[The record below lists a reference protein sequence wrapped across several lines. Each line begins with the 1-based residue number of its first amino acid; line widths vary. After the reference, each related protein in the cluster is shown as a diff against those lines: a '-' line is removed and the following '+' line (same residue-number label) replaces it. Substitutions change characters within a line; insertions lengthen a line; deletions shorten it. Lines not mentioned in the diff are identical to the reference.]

1 MLQFLRL
8 RSAKLRRL
16 LRVIKGFVLVYCTI
30 AVVIYFGQLRLIFH
44 PTSTLEKT
52 PAYFR
57 LRHEEVWLPVKT
69 NSGQLERIHGWW
81 MPADGATL
89 GTLIYLHG
97 NGINIGANV
106 DQSNR
111 FHKLGF
117 AVLLIDYRGFGRS
130 EGGFPSEASVY
141 QDAETAWN
149 YLIQERYVP
158 KDEIFI
164 YGHSLG
170 GAVAID
176 LAIRHPQAAAL
187 IVQSSFTS
195 MTAMANRQ
203 WYSWLFPANLLINQR
218 FDSLEKVKALQ
229 LPVLFIHGTADAM
242 IPDVMSQT
250 LYAAAPP
257 PKQLL
262 LVPGG
267 QHNNALIK
275 LEHLA
280 IMQQFAEDVR
290 TGQLPDS
297 Q

>member
-1 MLQFLRL
+1 MLQFLRP
-8 RSAKLRRL
+8 RSAKLRWL
-16 LRVIKGFVLVYCTI
+16 LRVVQGFGLVYATI
-30 AVVIYFGQLRLIFH
+30 AVAIYVGQPRLIFH
-44 PTSTLEKT
+44 PTFTLEKT

-69 NSGQLERIHGWW
+69 KSGQLERIHGWW
-81 MPADGATL
+81 IPADGAAL
-89 GTLIYLHG
+89 GTLLYLHG

-111 FHKLGF
+111 LHKLGF

-130 EGGFPSEASVY
+130 EGGFPTEASVY

-170 GAVAID
+170 GAVAIE
-176 LAIRHPQAAAL
+176 LATQHPKAAGL
-187 IVQSSFTS
+187 IVQNSFTS
-195 MTAMANRQ
+195 MTAMADRQ
-203 WYSWLFPANLLINQR
+203 WYSRIFPANLLVNQR
-218 FDSLEKVKALQ
+218 FDSLEKVKLLK
-229 LPVLFIHGTADAM
+229 LPVLFIHGTADEVVPEA
-242 IPDVMSQT
+242 MSQA
-250 LYAAAPP
+250 LYAATPS

-262 LVPGG
+262 LVPDG
-267 QHNNALIK
+267 QHNNTLIK

-280 IMQQFAEDVR
+280 RLQQFVEDVR
-290 TGQLPDS
+290 TGQLPEI